1 MLSNQNLYDKQTYC
15 IFSAQYL
22 PHMGGVE
29 NYTYHLSQELIRLGN
44 RVIIITCNTVDLEN
58 ISYPS
63 SNLTVVRLPCYPL
76 LDGRFPLLKKNTI
89 YKKLINDVIALHI
102 DNIVINTRFYPLS
115 LQAAK
120 LAKKKGIRPILI
132 EHGSAYLTLGNR
144 IIDFFIKKYE
154 HAITYIIKQHPIDF
168 YGVSKASS
176 KWLKTFGIQSK
187 GELNNAIN
195 ATKFRESASKR
206 DFRKELNLP
215 QDAFVVSFTGRFI
228 PEKGI
233 PALLRAADSLS
244 NNSSIHFFLAGDG
257 PLKPE
262 IEQKNLKNV
271 HLLGK
276 LSPEDVAAMLL
287 TSDAFC
293 LPTRSE
299 GFSTSL
305 LEAAACETTPIIT
318 NVGGAEELI
327 SSKEYGFLLKNSS
340 SECITASILYLLNHK
355 TECKKMA
362 KQIYNKVS
370 DRFKWSVTTDAL
382 IRACEE
388 TNTSAK

>member
-76 LDGRFPLLKKNTI
+76 LDGRFPLLKKNTT
-89 YKKLINDVIALHI
+89 YKKLINDVVALHI

-120 LAKKKGIRPILI
+120 LAKKKGIKPILI

-187 GELNNAIN
+187 GELNNGIN
-195 ATKFRESASKR
+195 ATKFRDSASKR
-206 DFRKELNLP
+206 DFRKECNLP

-262 IEQKNLKNV
+262 IKKKNLKNV

-305 LEAAACETTPIIT
+305 LEAAACKTTPIIT
-318 NVGGAEELI
+318 NVGGAEELVP
-327 SSKEYGFLLKNSS
+327 SREYGIIIKSS
-340 SECITASILYLLNHK
+340 SPNEITASIMFLFENK
-355 TECKKMA
+355 TMCKKMGA
-362 KQIYNKVS
+362 EISRKTSNQFSWN
-370 DRFKWSVTTDAL
+370 TTATKL
-382 IRACEE
+382 IEACI
-388 TNTSAK
+388 KH

>member
-63 SNLTVVRLPCYPL
+63 RNLTVVRLPCYPL

-206 DFRKELNLP
+206 DFRKELNLS

-318 NVGGAEELI
+318 NVGGAEELV
-327 SSKEYGFLLKNSS
+327 SSKEYGIIIKSS
-340 SECITASILYLLNHK
+340 SPNEITTSIMFLFENK
-355 TECKKMA
+355 TMCKKMGA
-362 KQIYNKVS
+362 EISRKTSNQFSWN
-370 DRFKWSVTTDAL
+370 TTATKL
-382 IRACEE
+382 IEACI
-388 TNTSAK
+388 KH